1 VVIIPEVLWRHLL
14 VLMCGH
20 QVDFLVRQLE
30 QQQEA
35 AQQHLTPLVRNR
47 RLAQLNRLIERG
59 ELSAAAA
66 HHLTVK
72 PAR

>member
-1 VVIIPEVLWRHLL
+1 
-14 VLMCGH
+14 MCGR

-35 AQQHLTPLVRNR
+35 AKQHLTPLVRNR

-59 ELSAAAA
+59 EC
-66 HHLTVK
+66 
-72 PAR
+72 